1 MNVVSREVTRRIW
14 SNCRCVITIIMLISL
29 AQSKHIKTSINKHQ
43 LQYIADHLTHDECLL
58 LIKSLHEEETLI
70 EEIEDLPG
78 LLNKENTRSC
88 KKKLMD
94 WRQNGKGKKSTHF
107 MIMHLKH
114 LDHAAIAEKLPEI
127 NSHDKYSALNT
138 NPDMSHSQRDHK
150 RRKKHKKKK
159 VKNINNKKKDFKG
172 KKKKMQTKK
181 DSEKK
186 SGMSVW
192 VYIIV
197 IIITIPLL
205 GAACYFLSQSL
216 CKGFVNPMLPGIFD
230 RKYNNVDEQ
239 ENLIDPNAPTTNPG
253 IAETAAPGMDPGM
266 APHMASEMFP
276 GMASEAAPGMA
287 PEMTPGM
294 APGMVPRMAHGM
306 APGIAPGTLPGTA
319 SGAAPKIAS
328 KMPMGTAPGMAPRQD
343 ARRVR

>member
-1 MNVVSREVTRRIW
+1 MNVVSREVTRGIW

-29 AQSKHIKTSINKHQ
+29 TQSKHTTTSINKHQ

-58 LIKSLHEEETLI
+58 LIKSLHEEKTLI
-70 EEIEDLPG
+70 EELEDLPG
-78 LLNKENTRSC
+78 LLNKENTKSC
-88 KKKLMD
+88 KKKLID

-114 LDHAAIAEKLPEI
+114 IDHAAIAEKLPEI
-127 NSHDKYSALNT
+127 SSHDKYSALNT
-138 NPDMSHSQRDHK
+138 KIDNKSRSQQDDK

-159 VKNINNKKKDFKG
+159 VKNINNKKKSFKG

-239 ENLIDPNAPTTNPG
+239 ENLIDPNAPTTDPG

-287 PEMTPGM
+287 PRM
-294 APGMVPRMAHGM
+294 AQGMV
-306 APGIAPGTLPGTA
+306 PGIAPGTLPGTA
-319 SGAAPKIAS
+319 PGAVPKIAS
-328 KMPMGTAPGMAPRQD
+328 KMPLGTAPGMAPRKD
-343 ARRVR
+343 SRRVR